1 VAQVNVVN
9 QVLNKIGGQCFQPVA
24 ATSAGG
30 LMANASQSLGNMAEI
45 MKVSAALDQHPAM
58 QASSGPQI
66 GGGGSSG
73 MMSFVAGAAIAA
85 GVALIN
91 PAAGALMG
99 AGSAVHAGLQ
109 SMKPSNQ
116 YYNLAKV
123 TTNDDDGGMPSY
135 TDTSGETYL
144 MSGQKAPAPNPMAG
158 NAKVLPLDYAA
169 MKVASANSVE
179 DMQDGIQAKFRQQ
192 MADFGAAQKA
202 LKLRHDIDLEG
213 IPNLDDALKV
223 AELKGAG
230 RPAPFKALNIG
241 MGSPSM
247 G

>member
-1 VAQVNVVN
+1 MAHVNVVN
-9 QVLNKIGGQCFQPVA
+9 QVLNQIGGQCFQPVA

-58 QASSGPQI
+58 EGSAGSQI
-66 GGGGSSG
+66 GGGGSG
-73 MMSFVAGAAIAA
+73 MISFVAGATIAA

-116 YYNLAKV
+116 YYNLAQV
-123 TTNDDDGGMPSY
+123 TTKEDDGGVPSY
-135 TDTSGETYL
+135 TDISGDTYL
-144 MSGQKAPAPNPMAG
+144 MSGQKAPAPNPMAA
-158 NAKVLPLDYAA
+158 NAKILPIDYAA
-169 MKVASANSVE
+169 KNVASKNTFE
-179 DMQDGIQAKFRQQ
+179 EMQMGIQSKLRENIAG
-192 MADFGAAQKA
+192 FGAAEQA
-202 LKLRHDIDLEG
+202 LKTSYNVELEG
-213 IPNLDDALKV
+213 VPNLDNALKV
-223 AELKGAG
+223 AELSGSN
-230 RPAPFKALNIG
+230 RPAPLKAFNI
-241 MGSPSM
+241 PSF

>member
-1 VAQVNVVN
+1 MAHVNVVN
-9 QVLNKIGGQCFQPVA
+9 QVLNQIGGQCFQPVA

-45 MKVSAALDQHPAM
+45 LRVSAALDGNPTM
-58 QASSGPQI
+58 QASGGPQI
-66 GGGGSSG
+66 GGGGSG

-116 YYNLAKV
+116 YYNLAQV
-123 TTNDDDGGMPSY
+123 TKSEDDGGMPSY

-158 NAKVLPLDYAA
+158 NAKILPLDYAA
-169 MKVASANSVE
+169 MKVASENSVE
-179 DMQDGIQAKFRQQ
+179 DMQAGIQAKFRQQ
-192 MADFGAAQKA
+192 MDDFGAAQKA

-213 IPNLDDALKV
+213 VPNLDDALKV
-223 AELKGAG
+223 AELTE
-230 RPAPFKALNIG
+230 RPRPKALNVG